1 MTRYPAAMLVAATLV
16 VISTAAVLFSAG
28 LRNAIFA
35 RMPADWVIQLKALR
49 HGVRVDHGVRIPMSD
64 GTIIAASLYRPVGSS
79 ATRLPTVVV
88 RLTYGRL
95 QYAEGYENAILFA
108 ESGYA
113 ALVVDLRGTGDSG
126 GILLPWLHA
135 AEDGSQL
142 LDWIGQ
148 QPWSDGKVGTFGC
161 SALGETQLALAALN
175 HRMHGAMIASGAGGG
190 VGSLAGRYGYFGV
203 FEGGVFQLASGFGWF
218 VRHGAKTQDAPAA
231 MEYDARVLLQELPIA
246 GLVQRVRP
254 SPNGYTDFLA
264 TPLDDPRWREW
275 GYVSD
280 GDTSHVP
287 AFLIN
292 SWGDQTVG
300 ETLALSQAWQP
311 SDPDQ
316 RVVIAPGDH
325 CNHEG
330 FGGGTGSWGALEV
343 QNATAPWKDWY
354 LRWFDRWLR
363 GTGAGLADLDPYTYY
378 MLDEG
383 RWYGAERW
391 PPPES
396 AVQRWWLGSG
406 GRANSRNGD
415 GRLEPQPSGSAEADR
430 FSYDPRDPVPS
441 RGGPVCCTGDPA
453 IGAGPVDQSDVE
465 SRNDVL
471 VYTSDVLATDLR
483 IAGPLKAV
491 LSFSS
496 DAPDTD
502 LVARLVD
509 VRPDGTAINIQEGA
523 LRLRY
528 RDGFDEPKM
537 MESDRIY
544 TVAVPMRDIA
554 YRVRK
559 GHRLRLHVTSS
570 SFPRLERNL
579 NTGAPLNAA
588 ETDTR
593 VAVNSIHHSTQWP
606 SYLELH
612 SLGTAEP
619 IDLR

>member
-1 MTRYPAAMLVAATLV
+1 VTRLTAAALVAVVALATV
-16 VISTAAVLFSAG
+16 AVAVLATSG
-28 LRNAIFA
+28 LRNSLFA
-35 RMPADWVIQLKALR
+35 HMPPEWVIQVKALR
-49 HGVRVDHGVRIPMSD
+49 HGVRVDHGVRIRMAD
-64 GTIIAASLYRPVGSS
+64 GKLLAASLYRPLAPGAQRVP
-79 ATRLPTVVV
+79 TVMIRLP
-88 RLTYGRL
+88 YGRL
-95 QYAEGYENAILFA
+95 QYPEGYENAIFFA
-108 ESGYA
+108 EHGYA
-113 ALVVDLRGTGDSG
+113 ALVVDLRGTGDSEG
-126 GILLPWLHA
+126 ALLPWLDA
-135 AEDGSQL
+135 ADDGIRL
-142 LDWIGQ
+142 FDWIGSQ
-148 QPWSDGKVGTFGC
+148 AWSDGKVGTFGC
-161 SALGETQLALAALN
+161 SALGETQVGLAARN
-175 HRMHGAMIASGAGGG
+175 HVAHGALIASGAGGG

-218 VRHGAKTQDAPAA
+218 VNHGSKDPGAPPA
-231 MEYDARVLLQELPIA
+231 EDFDSRQLLRQLPVIS
-246 GLVQRVRP
+246 LVQRVSP
-254 SPNGYTDFLA
+254 SPNGYAEFLSI
-264 TPLDDPRWREW
+264 PLDDPRWRDW

-280 GDTSHVP
+280 HDRSQVP
-287 AFLIN
+287 ALWVN
-292 SWGDQTVG
+292 TWGDQTVG

-325 CNHEG
+325 CNHESI
-330 FGGGTGSWGALEV
+330 GGGSGSWGALEV
-343 QNATAPWKDWY
+343 QNAAAPWQDWY

-363 GTGAGLADLDPYTYY
+363 GIGVGLDDLEPYTYY

-396 AVQRWWLGSG
+396 AVQRWWLASG
-406 GRANSRNGD
+406 GRANSRNGN
-415 GRLEPQPSGSAEADR
+415 GRLDPLPSDSAAADR
-430 FSYDPRDPVPS
+430 YSYDPRDPVPS
-441 RGGPVCCTGDPA
+441 RGGPVCCTGDPS

-465 SRNDVL
+465 SRDDVL

-528 RDGFDEPKM
+528 RDGFDEPKL
-537 MESDRIY
+537 MEPDRIY
-544 TVAVPMRDIA
+544 NVTVAMRDIA

-559 GHRLRLHVTSS
+559 GHRLRLQVTSS

-588 ETDTR
+588 ETAAR

-612 SLGTAEP
+612 LLGTAEP